1 VRFSSRGVEGLLGH
15 HGGALSAHETATPAE
30 DVTVNNYY
38 GSEPGDERATTL
50 DRDGDG
56 DDFADAGDDFV

>member
-1 VRFSSRGVEGLLGH
+1 VRFSSRGVEDLLGH

-38 GSEPGDERATTL
+38 GTTGDEARPLGIVIATPTTAAT
-50 DRDGDG
+50 D
-56 DDFADAGDDFV
+56 DDFV

>member
-1 VRFSSRGVEGLLGH
+1 
-15 HGGALSAHETATPAE
+15 
-30 DVTVNNYY
+30 VTVNNYY
-38 GSEPGDERATTL
+38 GSEPGDERAATL